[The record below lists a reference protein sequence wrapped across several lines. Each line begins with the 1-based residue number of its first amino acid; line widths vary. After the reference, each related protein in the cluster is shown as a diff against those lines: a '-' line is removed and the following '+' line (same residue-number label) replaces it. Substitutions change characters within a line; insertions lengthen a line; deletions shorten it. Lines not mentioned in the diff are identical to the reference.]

1 MGADFRRK
9 GAFPAGASGPMTRSE
24 SHMPLRRITL
34 AAATLTMLALA
45 CAPGGQG
52 PGPAAAGPPPGAVAA
67 APPAA
72 GPASA
77 TGQPDL
83 DAALCAPLL
92 IEQDLG
98 FGTHVVMRRLP
109 DAADMDDLRSLN
121 GLRQVVLAL
130 PEWPADYAAL
140 APLQHAILPT
150 DVELVVLLPGWP
162 PTRAALDAWNLLGGN
177 LRLILVV
184 PGPPGDRALI
194 SELNRVRNLER
205 VIAQMAYPDRSG
217 FERLQRPLSFR
228 VVRN

>member
-1 MGADFRRK
+1 
-9 GAFPAGASGPMTRSE
+9 
-24 SHMPLRRITL
+24 MPLRRITL
-34 AAATLTMLALA
+34 AAAALTLFAIA
-45 CAPGGQG
+45 FAPGGQG
-52 PGPAAAGPPPGAVAA
+52 PGPAAAGPPPSAGAVAA
-67 APPAA
+67 APPAEPQ
-72 GPASA
+72 GSPPGQSA
-77 TGQPDL
+77 L

-109 DAADMDDLRSLN
+109 DAADMNDLGSVN
-121 GLRQVVLAL
+121 GLRQIVLAL
-130 PEWPADYAAL
+130 PQWPADFAAL
-140 APLQHAILPT
+140 APLQNVVLPT

-184 PGPPGDRALI
+184 SGPPADRALI
-194 SELNRVRNLER
+194 AELNRVRNLER
-205 VIAQMAYPDRSG
+205 VIAQMEYPDRSG

>member
-1 MGADFRRK
+1 
-9 GAFPAGASGPMTRSE
+9 
-24 SHMPLRRITL
+24 MPLKRMTL
-34 AAATLTMLALA
+34 AAAALTLSALA
-45 CAPGGQG
+45 CAPGQG
-52 PGPAAAGPPPGAVAA
+52 PGPAAADPPPSAVAA
-67 APPAA
+67 GPPAA
-72 GPASA
+72 APASP

-83 DAALCAPLL
+83 EAALCAPLL
-92 IEQDLG
+92 LEQDLG

-130 PEWPADYAAL
+130 PEWPADYGAL
-140 APLQHAILPT
+140 APLQHAVLPT

-184 PGPPGDRALI
+184 PGPPTDRALI

-205 VIAQMAYPDRSG
+205 VIAQMEYPDRSG

-228 VVRN
+228 VVRD